1 MKEDFLRSNSL
12 PSFPESFQVPS
23 LLSQTHQDDLPAY
36 RCPPQEE
43 LDDLD
48 LEIEAIVGLR
58 EGKSPLPSSNPTT
71 TTMVDLTPDCLKPR
85 PLRTS
90 AVVISPGGPV
100 LLSPLVGPGGGPSTP
115 LVMVNT
121 VSTAVTSE
129 SVKEGGVSLSQGLLD
144 LGVEGGGTTVLGTVE
159 LLPVQS
165 TSWSNPPPGFKKA
178 SQFTGKC
185 KQVQFPHWNT
195 LFGQE

>member
-100 LLSPLVGPGGGPSTP
+100 LLSPLVGPGGSSTP

-129 SVKEGGVSLSQGLLD
+129 PVKEGGVSLTNQGLLD
-144 LGVEGGGTTVLGTVE
+144 LGHVYPLTSLPDEVP
-159 LLPVQS
+159 LLLYCPLNVNS
-165 TSWSNPPPGFKKA
+165 KA
-178 SQFTGKC
+178 LVK
-185 KQVQFPHWNT
+185 
-195 LFGQE
+195 

>member
-1 MKEDFLRSNSL
+1 M
-12 PSFPESFQVPS
+12 PS
-23 LLSQTHQDDLPAY
+23 LLSHTSRVGLPAE

-58 EGKSPLPSSNPTT
+58 DGGKMMPSAPAAT
-71 TTMVDLTPDCLKPR
+71 VQLTPDCLKPR

-90 AVVISPGGPV
+90 AVMISPGGPV
-100 LLSPLVGPGGGPSTP
+100 MLSPMLAGGGGSTP

-129 SVKEGGVSLSQGLLD
+129 SVTGHQSLGHQQGGLSQGGL
-144 LGVEGGGTTVLGTVE
+144 VELGGTTVLGTVE
-159 LLPVQS
+159 LLPVQP
-165 TSWSNPPPGFKKA
+165 TSWAQPPPGYKKA
-178 SQFTGKC
+178 SQFTG
-185 KQVQFPHWNT
+185 
-195 LFGQE
+195 E